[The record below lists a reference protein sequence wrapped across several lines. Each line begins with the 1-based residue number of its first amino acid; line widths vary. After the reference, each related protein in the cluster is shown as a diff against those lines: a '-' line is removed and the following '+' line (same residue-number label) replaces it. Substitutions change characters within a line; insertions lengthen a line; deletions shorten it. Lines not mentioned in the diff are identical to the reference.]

1 MEDQAMPLRKLWTLA
16 YRDLG
21 RNRRRSILS
30 LLAVALGLALL
41 MVMNGFI
48 AGVAEDSLQNSIRL
62 RTGHV
67 QVRASSYEEDEMSL
81 QAKDLLADPDGLAAR
96 ASALSEVQAATPV
109 IWASGILDTLD
120 DSAGL
125 QLYGIDTA
133 SPVYAPIR
141 AALVDGAF
149 LAPDDRSGILI
160 GKSLADSM
168 NIGVGQKVNLAIVN
182 SDGRPDEGIFT
193 IRGLFATG
201 IPTYDQGA
209 ALMPL
214 SKAQAFTG
222 TNKHASAIVI
232 LLHNRDDADKVVAAL
247 RGPDVTTLTWLDLN
261 RVFVEAIQAGMSFYA
276 ILDFIVILIVA
287 VIIAN
292 TLLMSVF
299 ERIREMGILAA
310 LGMKGRHILQMFLL
324 EATSLGLVGIVIGI
338 ALGSAV
344 VAYLATAGIPIGDKM
359 ASVGGSGIALGTTM
373 YARFVP
379 GTFAVLSL
387 ATLLIVLLAAL
398 YPAWYA
404 ARLEPVEA
412 LRAA

>member
-1 MEDQAMPLRKLWTLA
+1 MTLSKLWTIA

-21 RNRRRSILS
+21 RNRRRSILT

-48 AGVAEDSLQNSIRL
+48 AGIMEDSLQNSIRL
-62 RTGHV
+62 KTGHV
-67 QVRASSYEEDEMSL
+67 QIRAASYEEETLSL
-81 QAKDLLADPDGLAAR
+81 QAKDMLADPDSLAAR
-96 ASALSEVQAATPV
+96 ASALPEVQAAAPV
-109 IWASGILDTLD
+109 VWASGILDTLD

-125 QLYGIDTA
+125 QIYGIDTA
-133 SPVYAPIR
+133 SPIYAPIQE
-141 AALVDGAF
+141 ALVAGTF
-149 LAPDDRSGILI
+149 LTPDDRNGILI

-168 NIGVGQKVNLAIVN
+168 GVGVGQKVNLAIVN
-182 SDGRPDEGIFT
+182 ADGRPDEGTFT

-201 IPTYDQGA
+201 IPVYDQGA
-209 ALMPL
+209 ALMTL

-222 TNKHASAIVI
+222 ATRHASAIFI
-232 LLHNRDDADKVVAAL
+232 LLHNQADTDKVAAAL
-247 RGPDVTTLTWLDLN
+247 RGPDITVLTWPVLN
-261 RVFVEAIQAGMSFYA
+261 QLFVQAFRTSMSFYA
-276 ILDFIVILIVA
+276 ILDFIVMLIVA

-310 LGMKGRHILQMFLL
+310 LGMKGRQILQMFLL
-324 EATSLGLVGIVIGI
+324 EATSLCLAGI
-338 ALGSAV
+338 AVGVVLGSAGV
-344 VAYLATAGIPIGDKM
+344 GYLATVGFPIGDKI
-359 ASVGGSGIALGTTM
+359 ASVGGSNFALGTTL

-379 GTFAVLSL
+379 GTFAVLAL
-387 ATLLIVLLAAL
+387 VMLVIVLLASL

-412 LRAA
+412 LRAE

>member
-1 MEDQAMPLRKLWTLA
+1 MPLTKLWTIA

-21 RNRRRSILS
+21 RNRRRSALS

-48 AGVAEDSLQNSIRL
+48 AGIMEDSLQNSIRL
-62 RTGHV
+62 RTGHL
-67 QVRASSYEEDEMSL
+67 QLRASSYQEETLSL
-81 QAKDLLADPDGLAAR
+81 QAKDMLADPDSLAAR
-96 ASALSEVQAATPV
+96 AGALPEVQSAAPV
-109 IWASGILDTLD
+109 VWASGILDTLD

-125 QLYGIDTA
+125 QVYGIDTT
-133 SPVYAPIR
+133 SPIYAPIR

-149 LAPDDRSGILI
+149 LTPDDRSGILI

-168 NIGVGQKVNLAIVN
+168 GIGVGQRANLAIVN
-182 SDGRPDEGIFT
+182 SDGRPDEGTFT

-201 IPTYDQGA
+201 IPTYDEGA

-222 TNKHASAIVI
+222 TNRHASAIFI
-232 LLHNRDDADKVVAAL
+232 LLNDQADTDKVAAAL
-247 RGPDVTTLTWLDLN
+247 RGPDIAVLTWSDLN
-261 RVFVEAIQAGMSFYA
+261 QLFVQAFQTGMSFYA
-276 ILDFIVILIVA
+276 LLDFIVMLIVA

-310 LGMKGRHILQMFLL
+310 LGMKGRQILQMFLL
-324 EATSLGLVGIVIGI
+324 ESASLGLAGI
-338 ALGSAV
+338 AIGLVLGSAGV
-344 VAYLATAGIPIGDKM
+344 GYLATSGFSIGDKV
-359 ASVGGSGIALGTTM
+359 ATVGGSGIALSTTL

-379 GTFAVLSL
+379 GTFAALSL
-387 ATLLIVLLAAL
+387 AMLLIVLLASL

-404 ARLEPVEA
+404 ARLEPVDA
-412 LRAA
+412 LRAE

>member
-1 MEDQAMPLRKLWTLA
+1 MPLSKLWTIA
-16 YRDLG
+16 YRSLG
-21 RNRRRSILS
+21 RNRRRSLLS

-48 AGVAEDSLQNSIRL
+48 AGIMEDSLQNSIRL
-62 RTGHV
+62 RTGHI
-67 QVRASSYEEDEMSL
+67 QLRANSYEEDTLSL
-81 QAKDLLADPDGLAAR
+81 QSKDLLLDPDAVAERARTLPEVKAA
-96 ASALSEVQAATPV
+96 SPV
-109 IWASGILDTLD
+109 LWASGILDTLD

-125 QLYGIDTA
+125 QIYGIDTD
-133 SPVYAPIR
+133 SPIYAPIR
-141 AALVDGAF
+141 TALVDGAF
-149 LAPDDRSGILI
+149 LTPDDRSGILI

-168 NIGVGQKVNLAIVN
+168 SIAVGQKVNLAIVN

-201 IPTYDQGA
+201 IPSYDQGA

-222 TNKHASAIVI
+222 TNRHASAIFI
-232 LLHNRDDADKVVAAL
+232 LLNNQADTDKVAATL
-247 RGPDVTTLTWLDLN
+247 RSPDINVLTWANMNQLFLQA
-261 RVFVEAIQAGMSFYA
+261 FQAGMSFYA
-276 ILDFIVILIVA
+276 ILDGIVMLIVA

-299 ERIREMGILAA
+299 ERIREMGILSA

-324 EATSLGLVGIVIGI
+324 EATSLALAGIVLGIGI
-338 ALGSAV
+338 GSAGV
-344 VAYLATAGIPIGDKM
+344 GYLATIGFPISDKI
-359 ASVGGSGIALGTTM
+359 ASVGGSGMALGTTM

-379 GTFAVLSL
+379 DTFAVLSL
-387 ATLLIVLLAAL
+387 AMLLIVLLASL

-404 ARLEPVEA
+404 ARLQPVEA
-412 LRAA
+412 LRAE

>member
-1 MEDQAMPLRKLWTLA
+1 MTLSKLWTIA

-21 RNRRRSILS
+21 RNRRRSVLT

-48 AGVAEDSLQNSIRL
+48 AGIMEDSLQNSIRL

-67 QVRASSYEEDEMSL
+67 QLRAGSYEEETLSL
-81 QAKDLLADPDGLAAR
+81 QAKDMLADPDSLAAR
-96 ASALSEVQAATPV
+96 ARALPEVQAAAPV
-109 IWASGILDTLD
+109 VWASAILDTLD

-133 SPVYAPIR
+133 SPIYAPIQE
-141 AALVDGAF
+141 ALVSGAF
-149 LAPDDRSGILI
+149 LTPDDRNGILI

-168 NIGVGQKVNLAIVN
+168 GVGVEQKVNLAIVN
-182 SDGRPDEGIFT
+182 ADGRPDEGTFT

-209 ALMPL
+209 ALMTL

-222 TNKHASAIVI
+222 TTRHASAIFI
-232 LLHNRDDADKVVAAL
+232 LLHNQADTDKVAAAL
-247 RGPDVTTLTWLDLN
+247 RGPDVTVLTWSVLN
-261 RVFVEAIQAGMSFYA
+261 QLFVQAFQTSMSFYA
-276 ILDFIVILIVA
+276 LLDFIVMLIVA

-310 LGMKGRHILQMFLL
+310 LGMKGRQILQMFLL
-324 EATSLGLVGIVIGI
+324 EATSLCLAGI
-338 ALGSAV
+338 AVGVVLGSLGV
-344 VAYLATAGIPIGDKM
+344 GYLATAGFPIGDKI
-359 ASVGGSGIALGTTM
+359 ASVGGNGIALSTTL

-379 GTFAVLSL
+379 GTFAML
-387 ATLLIVLLAAL
+387 ALALLVIVLLASL

-412 LRAA
+412 LRAE

>member
-1 MEDQAMPLRKLWTLA
+1 MPLNKLWMIA
-16 YRDLG
+16 FRDLG
-21 RNRRRSILS
+21 RNRRRSLLT

-48 AGVAEDSLQNSIRL
+48 AGIMDDSLQNSIRL

-67 QVRASSYEEDEMSL
+67 QMRAGSYQEETLSL

-96 ASALSEVQAATPV
+96 ANALPEVQAAAP
-109 IWASGILDTLD
+109 ILWASAILDTLD

-125 QLYGIDTA
+125 QIYGIDTT
-133 SPVYAPIR
+133 SLIYTPIR
-141 AALVDGAF
+141 TALVAGAF
-149 LAPDDRSGILI
+149 LTPDDRSGILI

-168 NIGVGQKVNLAIVN
+168 GISVGQKVNLAIIN
-182 SDGRPDEGIFT
+182 SDGRPDEGSFT

-201 IPTYDQGA
+201 IPNYDQGA

-214 SKAQAFTG
+214 AKAQAFTG
-222 TNKHASAIVI
+222 TTRHASAIFI
-232 LLHNRDDADKVVAAL
+232 LLHNQADTEKVAAAL
-247 RGPDVTTLTWLDLN
+247 RGPDITVLTWSNLN
-261 RVFVEAIQAGMSFYA
+261 QLFIQAFQTSASFYA
-276 ILDFIVILIVA
+276 ILDFIVMLIVA

-310 LGMKGRHILQMFLL
+310 LGMKGRQILQMFLL
-324 EATSLGLVGIVIGI
+324 EAASLCLAGI
-338 ALGSAV
+338 ALGVVLGSAGV
-344 VAYLATAGIPIGDKM
+344 GYLATVGFAIGDKM
-359 ASVGGSGIALGTTM
+359 ATVGGSSFALGTTL

-379 GTFAVLSL
+379 GTFAELALVL
-387 ATLLIVLLAAL
+387 LLIVLLASL

-404 ARLEPVEA
+404 AHLEPVEA
-412 LRAA
+412 LRAE